1 MSYLSSL
8 FIWGRLLLG
17 ATEEERMGRPY
28 AVKGKK
34 RKKREEVYDREEEGD
49 VAEQPVQD
57 AKIALTEKTSN
68 HEEEAEEGEE
78 GKGVANELEG
88 IPIAPSDHQNANKA
102 GVTFILEKAS
112 LEVAKVGKVNKLH
125 FSFQGFCI
133 YMLCNMKT

>member
-1 MSYLSSL
+1 MSYSSSL
-8 FIWGRLLLG
+8 IIWGRLLLG

-49 VAEQPVQD
+49 VAEQPFQD